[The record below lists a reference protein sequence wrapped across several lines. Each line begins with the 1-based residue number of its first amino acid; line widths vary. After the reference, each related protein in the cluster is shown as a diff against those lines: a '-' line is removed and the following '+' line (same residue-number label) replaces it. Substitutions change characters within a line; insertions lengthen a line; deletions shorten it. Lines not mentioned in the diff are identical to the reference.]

1 MKERTLSRCFRS
13 CFINFIGIS
22 SVFKDVLGEKDW
34 QATDII
40 LEWNMLSLGRS
51 CCQLPVSVLCSK
63 QVSIKKTN
71 KTKTCFLFS
80 CSLKN
85 PSAKIICK

>member
-13 CFINFIGIS
+13 CFINFLGIS
-22 SVFKDVLGEKDW
+22 SVFTNVLGEKDW

-40 LEWNMLSLGRS
+40 LEWSTLSLGRS
-51 CCQLPVSVLCSK
+51 CWQLPVASVLCSK

-71 KTKTCFLFS
+71 
-80 CSLKN
+80 SLRQEVAFY
-85 PSAKIICK
+85 SAAA